1 MKSPAKK
8 NRRPWMRRASLL
20 GHCLVGTALATGLV
34 GGRAADEEKP
44 EKEKAP
50 TPEEMFEGG
59 SGSYANWVEI
69 SAGGLFTSG
78 NKAQAE
84 SRQRMKEGA
93 FGGIEDLH
101 YQAKVGTNNTTLT
114 LDGHALYDLEDH
126 KLALELRRE
135 KLGYVR
141 FNYEQF
147 RTWYNGNG
155 GYYRPGDIWYP
166 LPGSDEALGLDR
178 GLFSFEAGL
187 RLEDA
192 PEVTFRYTHRFRDG
206 QKGSTSWGLAHPG
219 FGTVTRGLN
228 ASFYDIDETAD
239 IFELDVTHTIK
250 KTDVGLGLR
259 YEKGEIDNSR
269 NMIQWPAEPVERHI
283 TDREGTEYDYFSVHA
298 FSETWIKPKLF
309 LSSGFLFSTMDS
321 DYSGSRIYGDDF
333 NVGYA
338 PNALNALGYYDLSGG
353 GQANE
358 YVMNLNLMGLPQKN
372 LSITPSLRVQKRDW
386 NADSAGFQTSGTD
399 APLFSTSSSDGDAL
413 DVTERLDFNYTGLTN
428 WVLYARGEWTEGT
441 GNLQENGGIE
451 QIAPVTRE
459 TEDERLFQKYSLGAR
474 WYPMRKLTIDVG
486 GYYKFNQYDYD
497 HLVDSTANGS
507 GNRYPAYLVMQDF
520 ETYDGNARLTL
531 RPHTRLTL
539 VTRYEYQI
547 STVNTAPDAIS
558 GLSSTETSDLTS
570 HIVGQNVSW
579 VPWSRLY
586 LQAGINYVFSET
598 VTPASDVT
606 QAILDAQNNYWTVNL
621 NAGFVL
627 DDRTDLNLG
636 YFYYRADDYEDN
648 SAVGL
653 PYGAGVEEHGITAM
667 ISRRI
672 NKNIR
677 LNLKYGYF
685 HYADELFGGNN
696 DNQAHLVS
704 ASLQYRF

>member
-1 MKSPAKK
+1 MKSRSKK
-8 NRRPWMRRASLL
+8 KTTQWKRRAALL
-20 GHCLVGTALATGLV
+20 APCLIGTALATGLV
-34 GGRAADEEKP
+34 DARAAEA
-44 EKEKAP
+44 EKEEAP

-59 SGSYANWVEI
+59 SETYPNWVEL
-69 SAGGLFTSG
+69 SAGGLFTTG

-84 SRQRMKEGA
+84 SRQQMKEGA

-101 YQAKVGTNNTTLT
+101 YQATVGTNTTLL
-114 LDGHALYDLEDH
+114 LDGRALFDLEDY

-187 RLEDA
+187 RLENA
-192 PEVTFRYTHRFRDG
+192 PEVTFRYTHRYREG
-206 QKGSTSWGLAHPG
+206 QKGSTSWGLSNPG
-219 FGTVTRGLN
+219 LGTATRGLN

-239 IFELDVTHTIK
+239 IFELDVKHTIK
-250 KTDVGLGLR
+250 KTDVGVGLR
-259 YEKGEIDNSR
+259 YETGEIDNSR
-269 NMIQWPAEPVERHI
+269 NMVQWPAEPIERHV
-283 TDREGTEYDYFSVHA
+283 TDRSGTEYDFFSAHA
-298 FSETWIKPKLF
+298 FSETWIKPSLF

-333 NVGYA
+333 NVGYT
-338 PNALNALGYYDLSGG
+338 PNALNALGYYDLSGS

-358 YVMNLNLMGLPQKN
+358 YVMNVNLMGLPNKN
-372 LSITPSLRVQKRDW
+372 LTITPSLRVQKRDW
-386 NADSAGFQTSGTD
+386 NADSAGFQTTGTA

-413 DVTERLDFNYTGLTN
+413 DVTERLDLNYTGVTN
-428 WVLYARGEWTEGT
+428 WVFYARGEWTQGS
-441 GNLQENGGIE
+441 GNLEETGGME
-451 QIAPVTRE
+451 QIAPVARE
-459 TEDERLFQKYSLGAR
+459 TEDDRLFQKYSIGTR
-474 WYPMRKLTIDVG
+474 WYPTRKVTLDVG

-520 ETYDGNARLTL
+520 ETYDGNVRLTL
-531 RPHTRLTL
+531 RPHRKITL
-539 VTRYEYQI
+539 ATRYEYQI
-547 STVNTAPDAIS
+547 STVNTAPDAAS
-558 GLSSTETSDLTS
+558 GLSGTETSDLTS
-570 HIVGQNVSW
+570 HIVGQNISW
-579 VPWSRLY
+579 TPWSRLY

-598 VTPASDVT
+598 ETPASDYT
-606 QAILDAQNNYWTVNL
+606 QAILDAQNNYWTVNF
-621 NAGFVL
+621 NAGFVV

-648 SAVGL
+648 SAVGVPL
-653 PYGAGVEEHGITAM
+653 GAGAEEHGITAM

-672 NKNIR
+672 NKNVR

-685 HYADELFGGNN
+685 HYTDELYGDNN
-696 DNQAHLVS
+696 DSQAHFVS
-704 ASLQYRF
+704 TSLQYRF

>member
-1 MKSPAKK
+1 MKSRSHKK
-8 NRRPWMRRASLL
+8 NRGRWQRRASLF
-20 GHCLVGTALATGLV
+20 GRCLVGTALATGLV
-34 GGRAADEEKP
+34 SVRAAEAAKEEK
-44 EKEKAP
+44 EEAP

-59 SGSYANWVEI
+59 SEAYPNWVEF

-84 SRQRMKEGA
+84 SRQQMKEGA

-101 YQAKVGTNNTTLT
+101 YQANVGTNKTTLT
-114 LDGHALYDLEDH
+114 LDGRALFDLEDYQ
-126 KLALELRRE
+126 LALELRRE
-135 KLGYVR
+135 NLGYVR

-187 RLEDA
+187 RLENT
-192 PEVTFRYTHRFRDG
+192 PEVTFKYTHRFRDG
-206 QKGSTSWGLAHPG
+206 QKGSTSWGLSHPG
-219 FGTVTRGLN
+219 LGAVTRGLN

-239 IFELDVTHTIK
+239 IFEFDVTHTIK
-250 KTDVGLGLR
+250 KTDVGVGLR
-259 YEKGEIDNSR
+259 YETGEIDNSR
-269 NMIQWPAEPVERHI
+269 NMLQWPGEPTERHL
-283 TDREGTEYDYFSVHA
+283 TDRSGTEYDFFSAHA

-333 NVGYA
+333 NVGYT

-353 GQANE
+353 SRANE
-358 YVMNLNLMGLPQKN
+358 YAMNINLMGLPQKG
-372 LSITPSLRVQKRDW
+372 LSIAPSLRVQKRDW
-386 NADSAGFQTSGTD
+386 DADSAGFQTSDTA
-399 APLFSTSSSDGDAL
+399 APLFSTSNSDGDAL
-413 DVTERLDFNYTGLTN
+413 DVTERLDVNYTRLTN
-428 WVLYARGEWTEGT
+428 WVFYARGEWTQGS
-441 GNLQENGGIE
+441 GNLRENGGME

-459 TEDERLFQKYSLGAR
+459 TEDERFFQKYSIGTR
-474 WYPMRKLTIDVG
+474 WYPARKVTLDLG
-486 GYYKFNQYDYD
+486 AYYKFNQYDYD
-497 HLVDSTANGS
+497 HLVDSTPTG
-507 GNRYPAYLVMQDF
+507 YPAYLVMQDF
-520 ETYDGNARLTL
+520 ETYDGNVRLSL

-547 STVNTAPDAIS
+547 STVNTAPDAAS
-558 GLSSTETSDLTS
+558 GLSGTETSELTS
-570 HIVGQNVSW
+570 HIVGQNISW
-579 VPWSRLY
+579 TPWSRLY

-598 VTPASDVT
+598 ATPASDYT
-606 QAILDAQNNYWTVNL
+606 QAILDAQNNYWTVNF

-653 PYGAGVEEHGITAM
+653 PLGSGAEEHGITAM

-685 HYADELFGGNN
+685 HYADELYGGNN
-696 DNQAHLVS
+696 DSEAHFVS
-704 ASLQYRF
+704 AGLQYRF